1 MFRLLT
7 IGIEREVLIS
17 LFLESYPITVI
28 PARTL
33 EEAEQTI
40 ISHSPDVV
48 CIAPPDS
55 CSSTELTSMTN
66 WTSSCTGKVPILFV
80 IDRPEER
87 LRISS
92 ELPDTVRYAFTSL
105 TDIRQT
111 AHRFVTSFLSFMKNN
126 LPPQTREQGRIGVQA
141 ECLADFQSFPAYQ
154 SDKMFIGRSEAAES
168 VREQIMKYAPCSE
181 NILIHGESGTGK
193 ELVATLLHHY
203 SGRSGRLVAINS
215 SALPRELVEAELFG
229 YEKGAFTGAD
239 SARKGIFEQADGGT
253 LFLDEIGDLDM
264 ALQPKLLRI
273 LEERKVRRIGGTKE
287 YPFSAR
293 TVSATNV
300 LLKDDAYRHRLRS
313 DLLYRLC
320 VFSIFIPPL
329 RSRKEDIIDL
339 AEWFLSRYSRNFH
352 LSSRSRSI
360 LTSFSWPGNVRQL
373 FSTLKKGV
381 LAAETASPAREL
393 IELEEYMLYPIRSR
407 SRQYEFPVV

>member
-7 IGIEREVLIS
+7 IGIARKILIS
-17 LFLESYPITVI
+17 LVLENYPITLF
-28 PARTL
+28 PALTL
-33 EEAEQTI
+33 EEAEQI
-40 ISHSPDVV
+40 IKQHSPDAV

-55 CSSTELTSMTN
+55 CSSAEFASMML
-66 WTSSCTGKVPILFV
+66 WTASCIKVPILFV
-80 IDRPEER
+80 VDRSEVR
-87 LRISS
+87 LKISS
-92 ELPDTVRYAFTSL
+92 ELSETVRHTFTSWI
-105 TDIRQT
+105 DIRETTHRFITAFLAFMKASLPPEDKEQEQKEIQT
-111 AHRFVTSFLSFMKNN
+111 AYQG
-126 LPPQTREQGRIGVQA
+126 LPV
-141 ECLADFQSFPAYQ
+141 YQ
-154 SDKMFIGRSEAAES
+154 SDKLFIGRSEAAVS
-168 VREQIMKYAPCSE
+168 VREQIMRYAPCNE

-203 SGRSGRLVAINS
+203 SGRSGRFVAINS

-239 SARKGIFEQADGGT
+239 RARKGIFEQADGGT
-253 LFLDEIGDLDM
+253 LFLDEIGDLDI

-273 LEERKVRRIGGTKE
+273 LEDCKVRRIGGAKE

-293 TVSATNV
+293 TISATNV
-300 LLKDDAYRHRLRS
+300 LLKEDAYRKRLRS

-329 RSRKEDIIDL
+329 RSRREDIIDL
-339 AEWFLSRYSRNFH
+339 AEWFLHRYNRNFH
-352 LSSRSRSI
+352 ISSRSREL

-381 LAAETASPAREL
+381 LAAETASPARDV
-393 IELEEYMLYPIRSR
+393 IDLEEYMLYPIRTR